1 MSGFETIILNVVD
14 FFLFSFFLDRIESPN
29 FVTKIKSVSHL
40 PCYGSSE

>member
-1 MSGFETIILNVVD
+1 MSGFETIILNVLI
-14 FFLFSFFLDRIESPN
+14 FFFLDRIESPN